1 MKDLAK
7 GEEAL
12 ESVAVKELSFLTIL
26 NTSYDLVDIPKN
38 AT

>member
-12 ESVAVKELSFLTIL
+12 EWVAVKELSFLTIL
-26 NTSYDLVDIPKN
+26 KTSYDFVDIPN
-38 AT
+38 IVT